1 MLSTM
6 LHPRKSATSTAA
18 AVLVAAS
25 AAVCLAP
32 GDASA
37 SEEKAFLELKG
48 KYEKLAKIHDENGI
62 RERRKM
68 LFSLFDYIDQKACRK
83 LLRDAFE
90 ADDSADTRCA
100 AVQVLAATGDPK
112 DLDVVVKGVAR
123 DKLRGATIS
132 IGIGVSCAAKE
143 AAPAYSVHAAELAAK
158 SKGDVRFALLEGVA
172 ELAEPSAYDALAA
185 MNVDAKAA
193 PEERY
198 MRDVAL
204 GACGKEKAVA
214 ALTADTKSADPVVRL
229 GAVTGLVKTGAKES
243 YAPLTDVLHD
253 LDPRIVE
260 TSAVALGGAKH
271 QPASG
276 ALVDAMGAASLRT
289 KVALRA
295 ALASIVGKDYGMDP
309 AAWRD
314 VLSGKKPEPPVVA
327 GGGTKMPEFFG
338 IPVASDRVAVVLDLS
353 HRMGWQG
360 RLPRAKDGISAYL
373 ASIDDSV
380 VFNVYTCSNVTDSFS
395 KSMCT
400 GAASRAQADAWVKK
414 RLNAGGF
421 DLEHC
426 LLQIL
431 GEQPDVDTILLA
443 TESMPWGDS
452 AATTAMEAI
461 EVFRRANLTRRVQL
475 HVAFVV
481 PGGRVT
487 TSETNEDFEDRATL
501 LQLLAESSGGKFVR
515 IDQ

>member
-1 MLSTM
+1 MLSSM
-6 LHPRKSATSTAA
+6 RIFRKSPASAAAAALA
-18 AVLVAAS
+18 AVLAAICAAS
-25 AAVCLAP
+25 GPA
-32 GDASA
+32 DASD
-37 SEEKAFLELKG
+37 EKAFLELKT

-123 DKLRGATIS
+123 DKLRGPTIS
-132 IGIGVSCAAKE
+132 IGIGVACTAKD
-143 AAPAYSVHAAELAAK
+143 AAPAISTHAVELASK
-158 SKGDVRFALLEGVA
+158 SKGDLRFALLEGVA
-172 ELAEPSAYDALAA
+172 ELAEPTAYDPLAALAL
-185 MNVDAKAA
+185 DAKAT

-198 MRDVAL
+198 VKNVAL
-204 GACGKEKAVA
+204 GACGKEKAVP
-214 ALTADTKSADPVVRL
+214 ALTAESKNGNPVIRL

-243 YAPLTDVLHD
+243 LTPLTDVLHD

-260 TSAVALGGAKH
+260 TSAAALGAAKH

-276 ALVDAMGAASLRT
+276 ALVDAMAAASLRS
-289 KVALRA
+289 KLALRG
-295 ALASIVGKDYGMDP
+295 ALTSIVGKDYGMDP

-314 VLSGKKPEPPVVA
+314 ALSGKKPEPPVVLA
-327 GGGTKMPEFFG
+327 TAPKPPEFFG
-338 IPVASDRVAVVLDLS
+338 VPVASDRVAVVLDLS
-353 HRMGWQG
+353 HRMGWNG
-360 RLPRAKDGISAYL
+360 RLVRAKEGICAYL
-373 ASIDDSV
+373 SALDDSV
-380 VFNVYTCSNVTDSFS
+380 EFNVYTCASVTESFS

-400 GAASRAQADAWVKK
+400 GAASRSQADAWIKK
-414 RLNAGGF
+414 QLNAGGF
-421 DLEHC
+421 DLERC
-426 LLQIL
+426 LIQIL
-431 GEQPDVDTILLA
+431 AEQPDVDTILLA

-461 EVFRRANLTRRVQL
+461 EVFRRANLTRRVHL

-487 TSETNEDFEDRATL
+487 TSETNDDFEDRATL

-515 IDQ
+515 VDQ